1 MVPPPREVSERSY
14 NVVRWNQTDRGGHFL
29 EWEEPQ
35 LVADDMRAFFATLQS
50 R

>member
-1 MVPPPREVSERSY
+1 
-14 NVVRWNQTDRGGHFL
+14 VRWNWTEVGGHFL

-35 LVADDMRAFFATLQS
+35 LVADDMRAFFASLQA